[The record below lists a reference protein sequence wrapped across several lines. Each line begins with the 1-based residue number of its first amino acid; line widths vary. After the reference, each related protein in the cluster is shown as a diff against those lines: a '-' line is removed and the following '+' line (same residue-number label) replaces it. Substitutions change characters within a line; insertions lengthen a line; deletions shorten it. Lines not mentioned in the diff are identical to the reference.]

1 MDRDLWP
8 AKSVTAKSMKSLGTE
23 LKLAREKKKT
33 TLSDIA
39 AETKIN
45 IRYLRCLEEGRYGE
59 LPGGIYNRAFLR
71 SYCESIGA
79 DAKPFLLRYESET
92 NPPSEKSV
100 KAKAASLNPVS
111 NGFRV
116 HPLFVWSFMLL
127 LSLGGLYF
135 NRKRMAAVFSPYF
148 SSPTPSAGQLPPSGE
163 PASRTNA
170 SAEEPRFSNTPLSTD
185 AATEQPPSLNL
196 PVGANTNPVASQQLQ
211 TIHLEFEVL
220 QNCWVSV
227 RSDGTRVLV
236 KELKPGDDQAVE
248 ASKAFYLILGNAGGV
263 RLKINGKPLK
273 LLGKPG
279 EIVKILIDES
289 NLPELLDKTAG

>member
-1 MDRDLWP
+1 
-8 AKSVTAKSMKSLGTE
+8 MKSLGTE
-23 LKLAREKKKT
+23 LKLAREKRKV
-33 TLSDIA
+33 TLNDIA
-39 AETKIN
+39 LETKIN
-45 IRYLRCLEEGRYGE
+45 IRYLRCLEEGRYSD

-79 DAKPFLLRYESET
+79 DAKSFLLRYESET
-92 NPPSEKSV
+92 SPPIEKSV
-100 KAKAASLNPVS
+100 KAKTDSLNS
-111 NGFRV
+111 RSIGFRV

-148 SSPTPSAGQLPPSGE
+148 SSPALSSAQIPLSGE
-163 PASRTNA
+163 PASQQKAA
-170 SAEEPRFSNTPLSTD
+170 SEAAHSPSAPLSTE
-185 AATEQPPSLNL
+185 AVTEQPSSLAL
-196 PVGANTNPVASQQLQ
+196 PVGGNPGAIDAPQLQ

-279 EIVKILIDES
+279 QIVKILIDES